1 VRRILTIGA
10 ATAALFMPANALA
23 ARHDAIP
30 LHQGSSGPRVSGL
43 QWMLA
48 GHKPSAYRGIA
59 TFPVKPNGFY
69 GARTGQAVYRL
80 KYRLGWPQ
88 WSLRGSGTTAGQF
101 FLDVLQGKQK
111 RPLDYL
117 LRSAPRVSAPVPTD
131 AKCDLRVAAEA
142 RSLLALNVH
151 EQPDGSNRDGP
162 ILHAIQAETGAFGLA
177 WCMSTDQYIL
187 DHAGVGTIANRSA
200 GVFYTVGWARARGLV
215 RARPK
220 VGSLAM
226 FLDGQ
231 GHTGTVV
238 AVTAHGY
245 VTVEGNASNRML
257 ERFHLIGDRPTVWIY
272 PPHPKGGCR

>member
-1 VRRILTIGA
+1 VRRILIIGA
-10 ATAALFMPANALA
+10 ATAAFFMPATGQA
-23 ARHDAIP
+23 AV
-30 LHQGSSGPRVSGL
+30 LHPGSHGQAVKNL
-43 QWMLA
+43 QWLLG
-48 GHKPSAYRGIA
+48 GHKPSAYRGIV
-59 TFPVKPNGFY
+59 TFSRAPNGLY
-69 GARTGQAVYRL
+69 GPRTAQAVYRM

-162 ILHAIQAETGAFGLA
+162 ILHSIQAETRAFGLA

-220 VGSLAM
+220 IGSLAM

-245 VTVEGNASNRML
+245 VTVEGNASNRVL

-272 PPHPKGGCR
+272 PPHPKGGCK